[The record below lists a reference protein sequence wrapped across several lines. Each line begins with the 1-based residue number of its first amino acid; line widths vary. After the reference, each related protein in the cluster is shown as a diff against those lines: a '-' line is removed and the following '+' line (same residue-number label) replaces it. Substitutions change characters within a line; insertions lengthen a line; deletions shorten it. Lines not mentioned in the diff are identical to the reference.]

1 MPDSGWHGC
10 AMPDLD
16 KDSAAWRVPPS
27 RYLDA
32 RPADHGVPAQ
42 PLSCYV
48 AMRDGCRLAV
58 DAWVPEGCTGTVPA
72 ILVHTPYY
80 RRFAMRPGST
90 GERCPN
96 AARFRDAF
104 VPRGYALV
112 VVDIRGTGAS
122 FGTRDAF
129 RSPREREDAAE
140 IADWIVAQPW
150 SNGRIGATGISY
162 PGAASDFLASTGHQA
177 VKAIA
182 PLFAV
187 WDTWSDHYYPGGV
200 YLNKLAVV
208 YDELMVAMDHDRRD
222 MLSRVSYYANP
233 ELAGPAPVD
242 EDPDGAL
249 LRDAVREHLGNFHQ
263 PEFMGDLRFREQPL
277 PYDPSFS
284 SANISPYSV
293 CRQIRKDVAIYAV
306 SGWLDGAGYANGAI
320 ARYLTMQGN
329 PTHLLLGPWD
339 HGARVNVS
347 PWRAGVDPQFA
358 LLGEVLRF
366 FDEYLCEC
374 RTGLRDEAPI
384 HYFSMHAENW
394 QAATQ
399 WPPVPMTTRLHL
411 APAALTPE
419 AGTHTDI
426 AHPSDFGFST
436 GDGTRYERIA
446 AIDSRNYHEDW
457 HERQQSLPAYD
468 SAPFDRDTELTGHV
482 IADLTIACSEA
493 DASIL
498 CYLSEVEADGR
509 VRYVTE
515 GLLRALHRKEA
526 PHPPDYVCTWP
537 YRTFHGQDAAP
548 LTPGRAERI
557 RIPLL
562 PTSWVFR
569 KGSRLRFSIAG
580 TDANHMKQIPHGR
593 PPVFTLTLSASA
605 LDLPLR
611 PFVEPTR

>member
-1 MPDSGWHGC
+1 MADIDH
-10 AMPDLD
+10 
-16 KDSAAWRVPPS
+16 DSAAWRVPPS
-27 RYLDA
+27 RYLDN
-32 RPADHGVPAQ
+32 RPAEFRVPAE
-42 PLSCYV
+42 PCSRYV
-48 AMRDGCRLAV
+48 TMRDGCRLAL
-58 DAWVPEGCTGTVPA
+58 DAWVPEGATGPVPA

-80 RRFAMRPGST
+80 RRFAMRPGGE

-96 AARFRDAF
+96 AAKFRDAF

-122 FGTRDAF
+122 FGTRDSF
-129 RSPREREDAAE
+129 RSPREREDSAQ

-150 SNGRIGATGISY
+150 SDGRIGATGISY
-162 PGAASDFLASTGHQA
+162 PGAASDFLASTGHPA
-177 VKAIA
+177 VRAIA

-200 YLNKLAVV
+200 YLNKLAQV

-222 MLSRVSYYANP
+222 LLRQFSYFANP
-233 ELAGPAPVD
+233 DLAGPAPVD
-242 EDPDGAL
+242 EDTDGAL
-249 LRDAVREHLGNFHQ
+249 LREAVREHLGNFHQ
-263 PEFMGDLRFREQPL
+263 PEFMGDLRFREEPL

-293 CRQIRKDVAIYAV
+293 CRQIGRDVAIYAV

-320 ARYLTMQGN
+320 ARYLTMQSN

-339 HGARVNVS
+339 HGARINVS
-347 PWRAGVDPQFA
+347 PWRAAVEPQFS

-366 FDEYLCEC
+366 FDEYLQDR

-384 HYFSMHAENW
+384 HYFSMHEERW

-399 WPPVPMTTRLHL
+399 WPPVEAATRLRL
-411 APAALTPE
+411 APSALSPE
-419 AGTHTDI
+419 AGT
-426 AHPSDFGFST
+426 PSEAVHATDFGFST
-436 GDGTRYERIA
+436 GEGTRYERIA
-446 AIDSRNYHEDW
+446 GIDSRNYHQDW
-457 HERQQSLPAYD
+457 HERQQALPAYD
-468 SAPFDRDTELTGHV
+468 SAPFECDMELTGHV
-482 IADLTIACSEA
+482 IADLTIAASEA

-498 CYLSEVEADGR
+498 CYLSEVEADGT

-526 PHPPDYVCTWP
+526 PHPADYVCTWP
-537 YRTFHGQDAAP
+537 FRSFHRDDAAP
-548 LTPGRAERI
+548 LTPGQSERI

-569 KGSRLRFSIAG
+569 RGSRLRFSLAG

-593 PPVFTLTLSASA
+593 PPVLTLTLGASA

-611 PFVEPTR
+611 PFREPSR